1 MRQVSTVEN
10 PGLSFVGNGL
20 VVGGNYL
27 ERMFLEGSR
36 SEARPTS
43 HPSRGLFDLLARDD
57 HAVLVQPRVRGG
69 QHLGDFLLGLLGLFV
84 AFASVLGHRSVPC
97 LPGGGCRQRLT
108 GVSARHQGRAACAG
122 TEPVGERW
130 GGGVGTAGVGGGG
143 AGGVGV
149 NSDLRSAC
157 HPREGGSGAVILALG
172 KSDGV
177 SVVVGHDLMRSLS
190 LEALSEF
197 RYIVE

>member
-1 MRQVSTVEN
+1 MSARRRLPPEADGRQRAAS
-10 PGLSFVGNGL
+10 GASRLRGDGACRGK
-20 VVGGNYL
+20 VGGWGR
-27 ERMFLEGSR
+27 ECKGWGWFGGGSR
-36 SEARPTS
+36 GGA
-43 HPSRGLFDLLARDD
+43 LA
-57 HAVLVQPRVRGG
+57 G
-69 QHLGDFLLGLLGLFV
+69 
-84 AFASVLGHRSVPC
+84 
-97 LPGGGCRQRLT
+97 
-108 GVSARHQGRAACAG
+108 
-122 TEPVGERW
+122 
-130 GGGVGTAGVGGGG
+130 GGGVWG
-143 AGGVGV
+143 GGVGV